1 MCGKIMKMK
10 NKIIV
15 TGGCGYIGS
24 HTVIELIETNF
35 EVVIIDDLSNS
46 NKTTLERIKK
56 ITGIAPT
63 FINLDLKHSE
73 ATQAAFKTHSDAKA
87 VIHFAAHKA
96 VGESVQDPLKYYQ
109 NNFYSLINTL
119 IAQKE
124 HNISNFIFSSSA
136 TVYGTP
142 NTLPVTENSQTQRPT
157 SAYGNTKKIAEEI
170 LDDYVKSSTNF
181 SAISLRYFNPIG
193 AHASGLVGE
202 TPNGIPNNL
211 MPYITQTAAG
221 IREKLMVFGDDY
233 NTKDGTAIRD
243 YIHVVDLAKAHVI
256 AVKRLLDQKQ
266 DTPFEVFNLG
276 TGLGYTV
283 LDVIKSFEKVAN
295 LKLNYEIT
303 DRRQGDIAAL
313 FAATDLAKEKLG
325 WVAEKNLDEMISS
338 SWTWEQNY
346 RNDSK

>member
-1 MCGKIMKMK
+1 MK

-15 TGGCGYIGS
+15 TGGCGYIGA

-46 NKTTLERIKK
+46 NDSTIERIKK

-63 FINLDLKHSE
+63 FIKLDLKNSE
-73 ATQAAFKTHSDAKA
+73 ATQAIFKAHNDAKA

-109 NNFYSLINTL
+109 NNFYALINTL

-124 HNISNFIFSSSA
+124 QGISNFIFSSSA

-142 NTLPVTENSQTQRPT
+142 NTLPVTENNHTQRPT

-170 LDDYVKSSTNF
+170 LEDYVNSSTNF

-256 AVKRLLDQKQ
+256 AVKRLLNKKQ
-266 DTPFEVFNLG
+266 DTSFEVFNLG
-276 TGLGYTV
+276 TGIGYTV

-303 DRRQGDIAAL
+303 DRRQGDIEAL
-313 FAATDLAKEKLG
+313 FAATELAKEKLG

-346 RNDSK
+346 RNQS